1 MTTRDIRDCPVTGA
15 TDGALRHFEA
25 ALELYQLG
33 RGDPL
38 APLALAVAEAPEFA
52 MARFFEAYL
61 HAGGRDPS
69 GAERA
74 AQILGEIRFA
84 PLNSRERGHFAALSA
99 AVAGEYEAAGVLLG
113 SVLSEFPRDALALQ
127 VAHSVDYVRG
137 EVAALKNRIAAAL
150 PAWSSA
156 TPGYHA
162 VLAMLAFGLEE
173 NGEYDRAREI
183 ALEALALDPRSI
195 RAHHT
200 VAHVLEMQ
208 GRAADGARWM
218 QARQAFW
225 DAQSPMATHQWWHFG
240 LFRLGADDLPGALAI
255 YDARLA
261 ADPRATSDLIDASA
275 LLWRLQ
281 LRGRAP
287 FPHGH
292 DLAGHEFDLSSRWRE
307 LAERWAPHAADA
319 YCAFTDMHAMMAFA
333 AAERADLAR
342 TLLAAQAK
350 RILKRGTNSDMTRLV
365 GMPAA
370 RALLAFGRGEYA
382 TARNLLAQL
391 PPIAHRIGGS
401 QAQRDVFDLTR
412 TEAQLRQGGGGA
424 VSQGLRSKPLSSG
437 SSRK

>member
-15 TDGALRHFEA
+15 TDEAQRHFES

-52 MARFFEAYL
+52 MARLFEAYL
-61 HAGGRDPS
+61 FVGGRDPS

-74 AQILGEIRFA
+74 AQILGQVPFA
-84 PLNSRERGHFAALSA
+84 RLNYRERGHFAALSA
-99 AVAGEYEAAGVLLG
+99 AVAGEYEAAGTLLG

-173 NGEYDRAREI
+173 NGEYGRARET

-208 GRAADGARWM
+208 GHAADGARWM
-218 QARQAFW
+218 QARQEFW
-225 DAQSPMATHQWWHFG
+225 DTRSPMATHQWWHFG
-240 LFRLGADDLPGALAI
+240 LFRIGADDLPGALAI
-255 YDARLA
+255 YDSRLA
-261 ADPRATSDLIDASA
+261 ESPSATSDLIDASA
-275 LLWRLQ
+275 LLWRLH
-281 LRGRAP
+281 LRGSALPGR
-287 FPHGH
+287 GRGISGL
-292 DLAGHEFDLSSRWRE
+292 DLDLSGRWRE

-333 AAERADLAR
+333 GAERADLAR
-342 TLLAAQAK
+342 TLLAAQAQ
-350 RILKRGTNSDMTRLV
+350 RILKRGTNSEMTRLV
-365 GMPAA
+365 GLPAS
-370 RALLAFGRGEYA
+370 RALLAFGRGQY
-382 TARNLLAQL
+382 TAAENLLARL

-401 QAQRDVFDLTR
+401 QAQRDVLDLTR
-412 TEAQLRQGGGGA
+412 VEAQWRQGGGGA
-424 VSQGLRSKPLSSG
+424 VSQGLGSKPLSSG

>member
-1 MTTRDIRDCPVTGA
+1 MTRDIRDCPVTGA
-15 TDGALRHFEA
+15 TDEALRHFEA
-25 ALELYQLG
+25 ALELFQLG

-38 APLALAVAEAPEFA
+38 APLALATAAAPDFA
-52 MARFFEAYL
+52 MARLFEAYL
-61 HAGGRDPS
+61 RAGGRDPS
-69 GAERA
+69 GAEQA
-74 AQILGEIRFA
+74 AQVLGQIRFA
-84 PLNSRERGHFAALSA
+84 RLNSRERGHFAALSA
-99 AVAGEYEAAGVLLG
+99 AVAGEYEAAGALLG

-137 EVAALKNRIAAAL
+137 EVASLKDRIVAAL
-150 PAWSSA
+150 PAWSPA

-173 NGEYDRAREI
+173 NGEYDRARGT
-183 ALEALALDPRSI
+183 ALEALALEPRSV

-225 DAQSPMATHQWWHFG
+225 ATEGPMATHQWWHFG
-240 LFRLGADDLPGALAI
+240 LFRIGAGDLPGALAI
-255 YDARLA
+255 YDARLVA
-261 ADPRATSDLIDASA
+261 KPDATSDLIDASA

-281 LRGRAP
+281 LRGREISAQ
-287 FPHGH
+287 GV
-292 DLAGHEFDLSSRWRE
+292 DLGGRWRE

-342 TLLAAQAK
+342 TLLAAQAQ
-350 RILKRGTNSDMTRLV
+350 RILKRGTNSAMTRLV
-365 GMPAA
+365 GLPAS

-382 TARNLLAQL
+382 AAEKLLAEL

-401 QAQRDVFDLTR
+401 QAQRDVLDLTR
-412 TEAQLRQGGGGA
+412 TAAQSLQGGGGA
-424 VSQGLRSKPLSSG
+424 VSQGLGSKPLSSG